1 MGKLDNLKSSLKR
14 IGSVLIA
21 FSGGVDS
28 AFLAAVAGEVL
39 GKKAL
44 LVTAVSETYPG
55 TELKDAVKIAKILGL
70 KHKIIRTKEF
80 DDRHFINNPPQ
91 RCFFCKKALF
101 SELKKI
107 ARKYDIKHIADA
119 SNIDDLKDFR
129 PGSKAKKIFGVISPL
144 QKAGFTKKDI
154 RRSSRKMGLPT
165 WNKPACAC
173 LASRIPYGEKITAGK
188 LRVIDNAEKIL
199 KGFFGEKT
207 NLRVRLHKDI
217 ARLELEPRSAKRLF
231 KGDIIK
237 KITANLKR
245 SGISYIT
252 LDLEGFRSGSMNE
265 VIRGGKSWQKTKRSK
280 TK

>member
-1 MGKLDNLKSSLKR
+1 MDKLNKLKGSLKKM
-14 IGSVLIA
+14 GSVLIA

-28 AFLAAVAGEVL
+28 TFLAAVSGQVL
-39 GKKAL
+39 GKNVL

-55 TELKDAVKIAKILGL
+55 SELKDAVKTARTLGL
-70 KHKIIRTKEF
+70 RHKIVRTKEF
-80 DDRHFINNPPQ
+80 GDPDFINNPPR

-101 SELKKI
+101 AELKKI
-107 ARKYDIKHIADA
+107 ARKQGINHIVDA
-119 SNIDDLKDFR
+119 SNIDDLADFR
-129 PGSKAKKIFGVISPL
+129 PGSEAKKIYKVTSPL
-144 QKAGFTKKDI
+144 QDAGFTKKDI
-154 RRSSRKMGLPT
+154 RRFSREMGLPT

-188 LRVIDNAEKIL
+188 LRVVENAERVL
-199 KGFFGEKT
+199 KGVFGKKT

-245 SGISYIT
+245 SGISYVT

-265 VIRGGKSWQKTKRSK
+265 VIRGGKPWLKIKRSK